1 MVLHPRDA
9 RMLNDLHRQE
19 IRDFVTGQRLADL
32 VAGQSRGAGSRPTRL
47 PRVVLVV
54 TVFIAALLAL
64 TAQHVASGAAQA
76 DTPAAISGES
86 FVGAWRF
93 TDLGFDLPSLA
104 TLTADGNVLV
114 SNLPV
119 EAVPPELDVEMLLL
133 SGGHG
138 VWEAAGEDRATF
150 TFVYLYVDETGTFQ
164 SSATLSGALEL
175 TDDAQS
181 LSGEYGF
188 EVHEPEGAVV
198 HSYTGAIEGARIG
211 IVPMAEIA
219 ATVGTPASL
228 RRLRPQRSAE
238 LRSLLLKAALRDHA
252 GGCTPCGRLRLCPR
266 SQGLGDGLRERQR
279 APSLPRRGKWPLS

>member
-104 TLTADGNVLV
+104 TFTADGNVFV

-119 EAVPPELDVEMLLL
+119 EAVPPELEVQMLLL

-138 VWEAAGEDRATF
+138 VWEAAGEDRAAF
-150 TFVYLYVDETGTFQ
+150 TFAYLYVDETGT
-164 SSATLSGALEL
+164 
-175 TDDAQS
+175 
-181 LSGEYGF
+181 Y
-188 EVHEPEGAVV
+188 
-198 HSYTGAIEGARIG
+198 
-211 IVPMAEIA
+211 
-219 ATVGTPASL
+219 
-228 RRLRPQRSAE
+228 
-238 LRSLLLKAALRDHA
+238 
-252 GGCTPCGRLRLCPR
+252 
-266 SQGLGDGLRERQR
+266 
-279 APSLPRRGKWPLS
+279 